1 MRRTTGPVLLVPL
14 ALVALSCNLL
24 QVPSW
29 GQRSPFFSPPTLAVG
44 DVALTARPSLDAL
57 ARWYCPD
64 LIGAGGALA
73 CSALLGPSP
82 SEAELAFVF
91 SVPIDVGNPNAF
103 PLPALEA
110 LVSLTLFPATTDRTL
125 GAVCASFCDDATC
138 AGLPD
143 AGTCRSAEPELKDV
157 GDFAAAALRLLTL
170 AAGGTTPDLGVPT
183 IAAHG
188 SRRLTL
194 SIAIDVGT
202 VLELLAN
209 ELAERWQDYLSNR
222 AVTLAIPY
230 EVDGTLWFVVEG
242 VGRVGFGFGPLAGTW
257 SVE

>member
-1 MRRTTGPVLLVPL
+1 MRRLPWLALLVL
-14 ALVALSCNLL
+14 SASSCNLL

-29 GQRSPFFSPPTLAVG
+29 GQRSPFFSPPTLAVR
-44 DVALTARPSLDAL
+44 DVALTSRPSIDAL

-73 CSALLGPSP
+73 CGALLGPSP
-82 SEAELAFVF
+82 SASELAFVF

-138 AGLPD
+138 ASLPE
-143 AGTCRSAEPELKDV
+143 AGTCRSPEPELRDV
-157 GDFAAAALRLLTL
+157 GDFAAAALDLLTL
-170 AAGGTTPDLGVPT
+170 VAGGTMPDLSVPT
-183 IAAHG
+183 IAANG

-202 VLELLAN
+202 MLDLLAN
-209 ELAERWQDYLSNR
+209 ELAARWQDYVSDR
-222 AVTLAIPY
+222 AVALDLPY
-230 EVDGTLWFVVEG
+230 EIEGTLWFVVEG

-257 SVE
+257 TLD